1 MKVIVILDENNGMM
15 FNHRRQSQDRMVKED
30 IMEMIQDFVLYMNEY
45 SYSLFQEYKNIK
57 VDVDFL
63 NNNHEYCFVENQH
76 LEEYIDDID
85 MFIIYRWNRQYPA
98 DFFFD
103 VDLSHWEM
111 IESIEFHGSSHETI
125 TREIYRRKS

>member
-111 IESIEFHGSSHETI
+111 IESIEFHGSSHEKI

>member
-15 FNHRRQSQDRMVKED
+15 FNHRRQSQDRMVRED
-30 IMEMIQDFVLYMNEY
+30 MMEMVQDSVLYMNEY

-63 NNNHEYCFVENQH
+63 KNNHGYCFVENQH

-85 MFIIYRWNRQYPA
+85 TFIIYRWNRQYPG

-111 IESIEFHGSSHETI
+111 IDRIEFQGLSHEKI